1 MAAFKERT
9 APPSKTRQTTSTPSN
24 HLRTLDMNTMSMSS
38 ARAPHPRTSPSSASE
53 WEVEQF
59 AIGNVS
65 VSSSSIASVSA
76 SKRSLSPEASP
87 VSHKRLKMYE
97 SPVKKSRPREVEE
110 VEDDR
115 MDADD
120 ELDLAGP
127 STLSKI
133 DWTKG
138 SKDVAQDLEMEV
150 MEIEQPV
157 LPALIPVE
165 PEPPVEEIVSD
176 SESESISSEKALKR
190 ALNTDVKAF
199 LVDNSDDENEFD
211 DSALMAPS
219 KKLLAPKT

>member
-1 MAAFKERT
+1 
-9 APPSKTRQTTSTPSN
+9 
-24 HLRTLDMNTMSMSS
+24 
-38 ARAPHPRTSPSSASE
+38 
-53 WEVEQF
+53 
-59 AIGNVS
+59 
-65 VSSSSIASVSA
+65 
-76 SKRSLSPEASP
+76 
-87 VSHKRLKMYE
+87 MYE

-190 ALNTDVKAF
+190 ALNTDVKTF
-199 LVDNSDDENEFD
+199 LVDDSDDENEFD